1 MVIKTRE
8 KLIDAARQLFAN
20 KGIENT
26 TMNDIATAADK
37 GRRTIYTYFK
47 NKREIYNAVIER
59 ESEQLIKKL
68 REVMELPLSPIEK
81 LEKFIEV
88 RFDIIENTTYQH
100 DTIRSFFLRNI
111 KRIERIRK
119 LAVSKEIEM
128 IREIV
133 DSGVKE
139 GVFNPETASTIYP
152 MMLMTFQGIDHSFLR
167 NNFDEMGVDKAS
179 LKNKVT
185 KFIITGIKK

>member
-8 KLIDAARQLFAN
+8 KLIDVARQLFAH

-26 TMNDIATAADK
+26 TMNDIAAAADK

-47 NKREIYNAVIER
+47 NKREIYNAVIEQ
-59 ESEQLIKKL
+59 ESELLIKQL
-68 REVMELPLSPIEK
+68 REVMDMPLSPVEK
-81 LEKFIEV
+81 LAKFIEI
-88 RFDIIENTTYQH
+88 RIEIIENSTDHH
-100 DTIRSFFLRNI
+100 DTIRALFLRNI
-111 KRIERIRK
+111 KRVERIRK
-119 LAVSKEIEM
+119 LAISKEIEM

-152 MMLMTFQGIDHSFLR
+152 TMLMMFQGIDLSFLR
-167 NNFDEMGVDKAS
+167 NNFEEMGVDKAT
-179 LKNKVT
+179 LKEKLT